1 MYAKTKDYII
11 FKYKIYIKKKKGKVN
26 NNIHVCV
33 FVWESELKRASNS
46 LRLQ

>member
-1 MYAKTKDYII
+1 MLKTKDYII
-11 FKYKIYIKKKKGKVN
+11 FKYKIKIKKEKLIVIIFK
-26 NNIHVCV
+26 CV

>member
-1 MYAKTKDYII
+1 MYAKNKRLYNFQIQN
-11 FKYKIYIKKKKGKVN
+11 KNKKGKVN
-26 NNIHVCV
+26 SNNIQVCV